1 MQKYCDQCGAE
12 LNDDAKF
19 CHSCGA
25 KVGSSTNQANNVP
38 ADDSEKTIE
47 HPIEHQLGAIATKP
61 SFEYDSKGSEI
72 IKKNDEQGEAT
83 VEFRNLHPNAKILFI
98 ISYMKLTGIVLILFV
113 VMAVVQLMSTS
124 EIPIYFLIAIPA
136 YFVILYLFA
145 SLAYKNY
152 RYEVT
157 KNAFIIDYGILQK
170 QTVNI
175 PYDRIQNINVRRD
188 LIDQFL
194 GLAHLDIE
202 TAATGGT
209 VVENSVGGS
218 RSVSEGYIPGIS
230 PKEANDLRVMLL
242 SFIDK

>member
-1 MQKYCDQCGAE
+1 MQQYCDQCGIP
-12 LNDDAKF
+12 LKDDAKF

-25 KVGSSTNQANNVP
+25 KVDSPNLSDI
-38 ADDSEKTIE
+38 DDSKQSND
-47 HPIEHQLGAIATKP
+47 HPVEHQLGALATLP
-61 SFEYDSKGSEI
+61 SFVYDAKGSEI
-72 IKKNDEQGEAT
+72 VKKQDEQGEAS
-83 VEFRNLHPNAKILFI
+83 VEFRNLHPNAIILFMM
-98 ISYMKLTGIVLILFV
+98 SYMKLTGIVLILFI
-113 VMAVVQLMSTS
+113 VMALVQFMTTS
-124 EIPIYFLIAIPA
+124 EFPIYFVIAIPS
-136 YFVILYLFA
+136 YFVVLYLFA
-145 SLAYKNY
+145 RLAYKNY
-152 RYEVT
+152 RYEIT

-209 VVENSVGGS
+209 VVKNAVGGS

-230 PKEANDLRVMLL
+230 PKEADDLRTMLL

>member
-1 MQKYCDQCGAE
+1 MQQYCDQCGAA
-12 LNDDAKF
+12 LHDDAKF

-25 KVGSSTNQANNVP
+25 KIGDN
-38 ADDSEKTIE
+38 
-47 HPIEHQLGAIATKP
+47 HPGTVTEQNHPVDHSVEHQLGAIATP
-61 SFEYDSKGSEI
+61 TFEYEDKGSEI
-72 IKKNDEQGEAT
+72 IKKQDEQGEAS
-83 VEFRNLHPNAKILFI
+83 VEFRNLHPNAIILFV
-98 ISYMKLTGIVLILFV
+98 ISYMKLTGIILILFII
-113 VMAVVQLMSTS
+113 MGIIQIFTTS
-124 EIPIYFLIAIPA
+124 QIPIYIMIAIPA
-136 YFVILYLFA
+136 YFTVLFLFA
-145 SLAYKNY
+145 RLAYKNY

-170 QTVNI
+170 QTINI

-188 LIDQFL
+188 VIDRLL

-209 VVENSVGGS
+209 VVENAVGGS

-230 PKEANDLRVMLL
+230 PKEANDLRAMLL